1 MSNSIYKFQKC
12 SGICSKLQSAVL
24 SPFPSALHPLTVNNE
39 DEVAKLKK
47 VFGSQTVPSQ
57 NTETELVL
65 DGEDDG
71 VSLLQEKE
79 LESLGGKS
87 AH

>member
-1 MSNSIYKFQKC
+1 M
-12 SGICSKLQSAVL
+12 
-24 SPFPSALHPLTVNNE
+24 
-39 DEVAKLKK
+39 LKK
-47 VFGSQTVPSQ
+47 VFRSQTVPSQ
-57 NTETELVL
+57 NPEVELIL

-71 VSLLQEKE
+71 ASLLQEE

>member
-1 MSNSIYKFQKC
+1 MTYAQNHR
-12 SGICSKLQSAVL
+12 GQSAAL
-24 SPFPSALHPLTVNNE
+24 SRFPSALHLLTVNNE
-39 DEVAKLKK
+39 DDGIKLKK
-47 VFGSQTVPSQ
+47 VFRSHAVPSQ
-57 NTETELVL
+57 NPEPELVL

-79 LESLGGKS
+79 MDSLGGKS